1 MMKKTEKLT
10 VTVPVELHR
19 LVKELAA
26 KDGRNLSNMVTV
38 LIQKGMKKEK
48 AACTG

>member
-10 VTVPVELHR
+10 VTVPVELHAQVR
-19 LVKELAA
+19 ALAV

-38 LIQKGMKKEK
+38 LIQKGIGKEK
-48 AACTG
+48 AAYSR